1 MTSTASP
8 YSPNDASSD
17 QASVQHTGD
26 PASAQSGYTESGYGQ
41 SGYTE
46 SGYGQSGY
54 TEPGYRQSDYPQ
66 SGSTGTGTGYAPG
79 GYGQPGYTAP
89 QQRPGAYPT
98 PFGEKTLSYVSF
110 WLGVASVVLS
120 PTVLVPVAAIVLG
133 FMARTR
139 EPAGRTWATWGIVLG
154 FVMAFGWFVALIVG
168 GVAALAAL
176 PFVAFL

>member
-8 YSPNDASSD
+8 YSPDSASS
-17 QASVQHTGD
+17 ATGSTDSGHARSDYTD
-26 PASAQSGYTESGYGQ
+26 PGSAR
-41 SGYTE
+41 
-46 SGYGQSGY
+46 
-54 TEPGYRQSDYPQ
+54 PGSADSDYRQNDYR
-66 SGSTGTGTGYAPG
+66 
-79 GYGQPGYTAP
+79 QPGYGYPPRP
-89 QQRPGAYPT
+89 QQGAYPT

-110 WLGVASVVLS
+110 WLGIASVVLS

-154 FVMAFGWFVALIVG
+154 FVMAFGWLVALVVG

-176 PFVAFL
+176 PFLAFL

>member
-17 QASVQHTGD
+17 QASSQHTGD
-26 PASAQSGYTESGYGQ
+26 RASS
-41 SGYTE
+41 
-46 SGYGQSGY
+46 QSGY
-54 TEPGYRQSDYPQ
+54 TEPGYRQTDYRQTDYSQTGYPQ
-66 SGSTGTGTGYAPG
+66 SGSTGTGYPSG

-89 QQRPGAYPT
+89 QPRSGAYPT

-154 FVMAFGWFVALIVG
+154 FVMAFGWLVALIVG

>member
-17 QASVQHTGD
+17 QASSQRTGE
-26 PASAQSGYTESGYGQ
+26 PVSSQSSYTESGYGQ
-41 SGYTE
+41 SGPGQP
-46 SGYGQSGY
+46 GYGQTGY
-54 TEPGYRQSDYPQ
+54 PQSDY
-66 SGSTGTGTGYAPG
+66 TGPGYQQG

-89 QQRPGAYPT
+89 QPRPGSYPT

-133 FMARTR
+133 FMARNR

-154 FVMAFGWFVALIVG
+154 FVMAFGWLVALIVG

>member
-8 YSPNDASSD
+8 YNPDNASHTGSAESGHPQPDASY
-17 QASVQHTGD
+17 A
-26 PASAQSGYTESGYGQ
+26 GYSQPSESHSGYGQ
-41 SGYTE
+41 SGY
-46 SGYGQSGY
+46 GY
-54 TEPGYRQSDYPQ
+54 
-66 SGSTGTGTGYAPG
+66 
-79 GYGQPGYTAP
+79 QP
-89 QQRPGAYPT
+89 RPHQAAYPT

-154 FVMAFGWFVALIVG
+154 FVMSFGWLVALVVG

-176 PFVAFL
+176 PFLAFL

>member
-8 YSPNDASSD
+8 YSPDNASSGAASSD
-17 QASVQHTGD
+17 HASSQ
-26 PASAQSGYTESGYGQ
+26 PGYS
-41 SGYTE
+41 
-46 SGYGQSGY
+46 
-54 TEPGYRQSDYPQ
+54 EPGYSEP
-66 SGSTGTGTGYAPG
+66 GYSEPG
-79 GYGQPGYTAP
+79 YSQQGYSQPGYSQPGYSAPRP
-89 QQRPGAYPT
+89 QQGAYPT

-133 FMARTR
+133 FLARTR

-154 FVMAFGWFVALIVG
+154 FVMAFGWLVALIVG

-176 PFVAFL
+176 PFLAFL

>member
-8 YSPNDASSD
+8 YSPDNASSD
-17 QASVQHTGD
+17 HAASGADQ
-26 PASAQSGYTESGYGQ
+26 SQSGYSQPGHSQSGYGQ
-41 SGYTE
+41 SGY
-46 SGYGQSGY
+46 GQSGY
-54 TEPGYRQSDYPQ
+54 SQP
-66 SGSTGTGTGYAPG
+66 
-79 GYGQPGYTAP
+79 GYGQPGYAQPPYTAP
-89 QQRPGAYPT
+89 RPQQGGSYPT

-110 WLGVASVVLS
+110 WLGIASVVLS

-154 FVMAFGWFVALIVG
+154 FVMAFGWLVALVVG

-176 PFVAFL
+176 PFLAFL

>member
-8 YSPNDASSD
+8 YSPDNAS
-17 QASVQHTGD
+17 HTGSEESGH
-26 PASAQSGYTESGYGQ
+26 PQSGSSYAGYAQPGESQPGYGQ
-41 SGYTE
+41 SGY
-46 SGYGQSGY
+46 
-54 TEPGYRQSDYPQ
+54 PQ
-66 SGSTGTGTGYAPG
+66 SGQ
-79 GYGQPGYTAP
+79 GQPGYGYGPRP
-89 QQRPGAYPT
+89 QQGNYPT

-154 FVMAFGWFVALIVG
+154 FVMSFGWLVALIVG

-176 PFVAFL
+176 PFLAFL

>member
-8 YSPNDASSD
+8 HSPNDASSD
-17 QASVQHTGD
+17 QASSPRTGD
-26 PASAQSGYTESGYGQ
+26 PASSQTGYPQSGYSDPGYPSGGYAQSGYT
-41 SGYTE
+41 
-46 SGYGQSGY
+46 
-54 TEPGYRQSDYPQ
+54 
-66 SGSTGTGTGYAPG
+66 
-79 GYGQPGYTAP
+79 AP
-89 QQRPGAYPT
+89 QPHPGAYPT

-154 FVMAFGWFVALIVG
+154 FVMAFGWLVALIVG

>member
-17 QASVQHTGD
+17 PAHAQHT
-26 PASAQSGYTESGYGQ
+26 SAPGHSESEYTRSEYTRSGYGQ
-41 SGYTE
+41 SGYTDPGYAQTGYTDPGHAR
-46 SGYGQSGY
+46 SGYGQP
-54 TEPGYRQSDYPQ
+54 T
-66 SGSTGTGTGYAPG
+66 
-79 GYGQPGYTAP
+79 YTAP
-89 QQRPGAYPT
+89 QPRPAAYPT

-133 FMARTR
+133 FMARNR

-154 FVMAFGWFVALIVG
+154 FVMAFGWLVALVVG
-168 GVAALAAL
+168 GVAALAAI